1 MQVSVEVYTKD
12 LEAALNAFKVAV
24 EEDAN
29 DCVLSAVEDWG
40 SKKIECFT
48 LTFAADH
55 RSKAVS
61 QLDDGPFCKDKDD
74 L

>member
-1 MQVSVEVYTKD
+1 MQVTVEVYTKD
-12 LEAALNAFKVAV
+12 LEAALKAFKVAA
-24 EEDAN
+24 EENAN
-29 DCVLSAVEDWG
+29 ECVLRAVEDWG
-40 SKKIECFT
+40 SEKIECFM
-48 LTFAADH
+48 LTFVADH